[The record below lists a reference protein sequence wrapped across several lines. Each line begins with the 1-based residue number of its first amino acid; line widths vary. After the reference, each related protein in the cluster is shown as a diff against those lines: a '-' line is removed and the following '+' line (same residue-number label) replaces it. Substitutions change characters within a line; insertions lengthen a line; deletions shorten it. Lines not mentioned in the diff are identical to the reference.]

1 MSDDDPQDGTEL
13 TAVGSQTPVP
23 EPTASQCQ
31 TTLHIPAM
39 DCPSEEALIRGAL
52 ARMPAV
58 GPIEFN
64 LLRRTLRVTHEPQG
78 LPAVMEVIRS
88 TGLEVETLSAT
99 TAGIPNEIADVR
111 PSQSSTSRLP
121 NAWPLY
127 LSGGAA
133 VGAELLEWIR
143 PDQRW
148 LILGL
153 AILAIALGGFSTY
166 KKGWLALRHRNLSMN
181 ALMSIAV
188 TGAMLIGEWPEAA
201 MVMFLFALAEL
212 IESQALERARHTI
225 ARLLELAP
233 EVATVQQPDGRWRE
247 TAVAA
252 IPVDAIVR
260 VRPGERIALDGLVVS
275 GRSTVNQAPIT
286 GESLSVE
293 KTLHDPVFA
302 GTINEA
308 GSLEYRVSARSAD
321 STLARIVH
329 AVESAQGERAP
340 TQRFIDHFA
349 KVYTPIVFAA
359 AVAVALVPPLLF
371 GALWLPWTY
380 KALVLLVIACP
391 CALVI
396 STPVTI
402 VSGLT
407 SAARRGIL
415 VKGGRY
421 LEAGRRM
428 VTLALDKTGTI
439 TTGKSVQ
446 TNFMRLATDL
456 SDEEVQ
462 GVASSLAARSDHP
475 VSGAIAT
482 HAQARGLVPRE
493 VFDFEALAGR
503 GICGKLDG
511 VKVYLGNGRL
521 MQELGFGAVTT
532 AESLER
538 EGKSVV
544 ILANSQRPLALFAV
558 GDTVRPSS
566 REAIQEL
573 RTLGVHTVIL
583 SGDNP
588 HTTRAI
594 AAEVGIDEA
603 RGSLL
608 PEAKLLAIEELIEA
622 QGPVGMVGDGI
633 NDAPALARADLGF
646 AMGAAGT
653 DTAIETADIA
663 LMDDDLR
670 KIPTFIRLSRAVSG
684 VLRQNITLA
693 LGIKAVFLILALA
706 GYATMWMAVIADVGS
721 TLLVVANGL
730 RLLRDAPYESNL
742 LRPVPSNS

>member
-88 TGLEVETLSAT
+88 TGLEVKTLSAT

-153 AILAIALGGFSTY
+153 AILAIALGRFSTY
-166 KKGWLALRHRNLSMN
+166 KKGW
-181 ALMSIAV
+181 
-188 TGAMLIGEWPEAA
+188 
-201 MVMFLFALAEL
+201 
-212 IESQALERARHTI
+212 
-225 ARLLELAP
+225 
-233 EVATVQQPDGRWRE
+233 
-247 TAVAA
+247 
-252 IPVDAIVR
+252 
-260 VRPGERIALDGLVVS
+260 
-275 GRSTVNQAPIT
+275 
-286 GESLSVE
+286 
-293 KTLHDPVFA
+293 
-302 GTINEA
+302 
-308 GSLEYRVSARSAD
+308 
-321 STLARIVH
+321 
-329 AVESAQGERAP
+329 
-340 TQRFIDHFA
+340 
-349 KVYTPIVFAA
+349 
-359 AVAVALVPPLLF
+359 
-371 GALWLPWTY
+371 
-380 KALVLLVIACP
+380 
-391 CALVI
+391 
-396 STPVTI
+396 
-402 VSGLT
+402 
-407 SAARRGIL
+407 
-415 VKGGRY
+415 
-421 LEAGRRM
+421 
-428 VTLALDKTGTI
+428 
-439 TTGKSVQ
+439 
-446 TNFMRLATDL
+446 
-456 SDEEVQ
+456 
-462 GVASSLAARSDHP
+462 
-475 VSGAIAT
+475 
-482 HAQARGLVPRE
+482 
-493 VFDFEALAGR
+493 
-503 GICGKLDG
+503 
-511 VKVYLGNGRL
+511 
-521 MQELGFGAVTT
+521 
-532 AESLER
+532 
-538 EGKSVV
+538 
-544 ILANSQRPLALFAV
+544 
-558 GDTVRPSS
+558 
-566 REAIQEL
+566 
-573 RTLGVHTVIL
+573 
-583 SGDNP
+583 
-588 HTTRAI
+588 
-594 AAEVGIDEA
+594 
-603 RGSLL
+603 
-608 PEAKLLAIEELIEA
+608 LAIEELIEA

-706 GYATMWMAVIADVGS
+706 GYATMWMAVIADVGA

>member
-1 MSDDDPQDGTEL
+1 MSDDDRQSATEL
-13 TAVGSQTPVP
+13 TAAGSAAPIP
-23 EPTASQCQ
+23 EPTATHCQ

-52 ARMPAV
+52 AKMPAV

-78 LPAVMEVIRS
+78 LPAVMDVIRS

-99 TAGIPNEIADVR
+99 AAELAQADPELR
-111 PSQSSTSRLP
+111 PPHSSASWLSQ
-121 NAWPLY
+121 AWPLY
-127 LSGGAA
+127 VSGGAA
-133 VGAELLEWIR
+133 VGAEVLEWVR
-143 PDQRW
+143 ADLQW
-148 LILGL
+148 LTVGL
-153 AILAIALGGFSTY
+153 ALLAIATGGFSTY
-166 KKGWLALRHRNLSMN
+166 KKGWLALRHRNLNMN

-201 MVMFLFALAEL
+201 MVMFLFTLAEL
-212 IESQALERARHTI
+212 IETRALERARRTI

-233 EVATVQQPDGRWRE
+233 EVATVQQPDGRW
-247 TAVAA
+247 TQMVVATV
-252 IPVDAIVR
+252 PVNSVVR
-260 VRPGERIALDGLVVS
+260 VRPGERIALDGRVVS

-286 GESLSVE
+286 GESLPVE
-293 KTLHDPVFA
+293 KASDDPVFA

-308 GSLEYRVSARSAD
+308 GSLEYRVTARSTD

-329 AVESAQGERAP
+329 AVESAQSERAP
-340 TQRFIDHFA
+340 TQRFIDRFA
-349 KVYTPIVFAA
+349 KVYTPAVFAA
-359 AVAVALVPPLLF
+359 AVAVALVPPLLL
-371 GALWLPWTY
+371 GAAWLPWTY

-428 VTLALDKTGTI
+428 ATLALDKTGTL
-439 TTGKSVQ
+439 TTGKPVQ
-446 TNFMRLATDL
+446 TDFMRLATDL

-462 GVASSLAARSDHP
+462 RAASSLAARSDHP
-475 VSGAIAT
+475 VSGAIAA
-482 HAQARGLVPRE
+482 HARARGLVPRE
-493 VFDFEALAGR
+493 VLGFEALAGR
-503 GICGKLDG
+503 GIRAELDG
-511 VKVYLGNGRL
+511 TRVYLGNGRL
-521 MQELGFGAVTT
+521 MQELGFGVVAT

-544 ILANSQRPLALFAV
+544 ILADSQRPLALFAV

-566 REAIQEL
+566 RAAIQEL
-573 RTLGVHTVIL
+573 RALGVHTVIL

-608 PEAKLLAIEELIEA
+608 PEAKLLAIEELIET

-633 NDAPALARADLGF
+633 NDAPALARADIGF

-670 KIPTFIRLSRAVSG
+670 KIPTFIRLSRAVSR
-684 VLRQNITLA
+684 VLMQNIILA

-706 GYATMWMAVIADVGS
+706 GYATMWMAVIADVGA
-721 TLLVVANGL
+721 TLFVVANGL
-730 RLLRDAPYESNL
+730 RLLRDAPCESNL
-742 LRPVPSNS
+742 LRPAPSMS